1 MMSSWWSYEH
11 LPSCLSTSRKRAFS
25 VGNEQANERITIYGI
40 DLGTTYSCIAYVDQY
55 GKATVIPNAEGEL
68 TTPSVV
74 LFEQNNRIVGKEAKN
89 SAVLSPEH
97 VVSMIKRE
105 MGNPDYH
112 FEYDGIEYSPQEI
125 SSYIL
130 KKLALDAEQ
139 QIGKPVSEVVI
150 TCPAYFGLAER
161 EATRVAGELAGLH
174 VREIINEPTAAA
186 LDFGIQEGRDQV
198 AMVYDLGGGTF
209 DVTIIQIRGGAIQV
223 VATGGDHRL
232 GGRDWDEQVV
242 LYLAS
247 EWRKANPDGSDPL
260 DSLETQQDLWQK
272 AETAKRTLTARD
284 ETRVAVVHDGKTQSV
299 TLTRQQFDGLTRGKL
314 EQTIQ
319 YTRET
324 LEVARSK
331 GIESFDVLL
340 LVGGSTRMPQVKER
354 LQHEFPNSEI
364 KVHDPD
370 QAVAKGA
377 AIYGL
382 KLAVGDAI
390 RVLTDGQVGSEDGSA
405 AISSEILVTVDRDFG
420 LLPGTAKGLADKTV
434 VNVTSHSYGVLVVK
448 SCEDN
453 REYISNLVVMQS
465 AIPVHVVRTYG
476 TLEANQETVE
486 IKVLQND
493 VREDVV
499 DDLSLGQQIAEA
511 TLTLPPNL
519 PASSPIE
526 VTCTFDN
533 QGLLT
538 IIAKETTQGGT
549 VDVQIDAKGGLSA
562 VQMEAA
568 RKRNEMVLV
577 S

>member
-1 MMSSWWSYEH
+1 M
-11 LPSCLSTSRKRAFS
+11 A
-25 VGNEQANERITIYGI
+25 NEQASEHSKIYGI

-105 MGNPDYH
+105 MGNPGYR
-112 FEYDGIEYSPQEI
+112 FEYDGVEYSPQEI

-130 KKLALDAEQ
+130 KKLASDAEQ
-139 QIGKPVSEVVI
+139 QIGTPVSEVVI

-161 EATRVAGELAGLH
+161 EATRAAGELAGLR

-186 LDFGIQEGRDQV
+186 LDFGIQDGRDQV

-232 GGRDWDEQVV
+232 GGRDWDERVV
-242 LYLAS
+242 VYLAG
-247 EWRKANPDGSDPL
+247 EWRKANPDETDPL

-272 AETAKRTLTARD
+272 AEAAKRTLTARD

-299 TLTRQQFDGLTRGKL
+299 TLTRQQFDELTRGKL

-324 LEVARSK
+324 LEIARSK
-331 GIESFDVLL
+331 GIEGFDVLL

-354 LQHEFPNSEI
+354 LQQEFPGCEI

-377 AIYGL
+377 ATYGL
-382 KLAVGDAI
+382 KLATGDTI
-390 RVLTDGQVGSEDGSA
+390 RVLTDGQVGPEDGSA
-405 AISSEILVTVDRDFG
+405 AISPEIFVTVDREFG
-420 LLPGTAKGLADKTV
+420 LLPGTAKRLADKTV
-434 VNVTSHSYGVLVVK
+434 VNVTSHSYGVLVVNLH
-448 SCEDN
+448 EDN
-453 REYISNLVVMQS
+453 REYISNLVVTQS
-465 AIPVHVVRTYG
+465 AIPVHVVRMYG
-476 TLEANQETVE
+476 TLAANQETVE

-493 VREDVV
+493 VREEVV
-499 DDLSLGQQIAEA
+499 DDVSLGQQIAEA
-511 TLTLPPNL
+511 TLTLPPDL
-519 PASSPIE
+519 PARSPIE

-538 IIAKETTQGGT
+538 ITAKEITRGGT
-549 VDVQIDAKGGLSA
+549 VDVQIDAKGGLSE
-562 VQMEAA
+562 VQLEAA